1 MKTKT
6 MKDIDTA
13 PRLDKL
19 MQDIYMK
26 IVDQV
31 EMNLRQKINIIL
43 DVNDEVDRLR
53 DIQVGL
59 INFFISSHED

>member
-1 MKTKT
+1 

-31 EMNLRQKINIIL
+31 EMNLRQKINIVL
-43 DVNDEVDRLR
+43 DVNNDVDRLM
-53 DIQVGL
+53 DIQIGL
-59 INFFISSHED
+59 IHHMKIK

>member
-1 MKTKT
+1 

>member
-1 MKTKT
+1 

-26 IVDQV
+26 IVDHV
-31 EMNLRQKINIIL
+31 EMNLRQKINTIL

-59 INFFISSHED
+59 INFFISWHED

>member
-1 MKTKT
+1 

-26 IVDQV
+26 IVDHV
-31 EMNLRQKINIIL
+31 EMNLRQKISIAL
-43 DVNDEVDRLR
+43 DVNNDVDRLM
-53 DIQVGL
+53 DIQIGL
-59 INFFISSHED
+59 IHHMKIK

>member
-1 MKTKT
+1 

-26 IVDQV
+26 IVDHV
-31 EMNLRQKINIIL
+31 EMNLRQKISIAL
-43 DVNDEVDRLR
+43 YVNDEVEGLG

-59 INFFISSHED
+59 INFFISLN

>member
-1 MKTKT
+1 MKE
-6 MKDIDTA
+6 IDTA

>member
-1 MKTKT
+1 

-26 IVDQV
+26 IVDHV
-31 EMNLRQKINIIL
+31 EMNLRQKISIAL
-43 DVNDEVDRLR
+43 DVTDEVERLGY
-53 DIQVGL
+53 IQVWF
-59 INFFISSHED
+59 INFLISSHED

>member
-1 MKTKT
+1 

-31 EMNLRQKINIIL
+31 EMNLRQKINIVL
-43 DVNDEVDRLR
+43 DVNDDVDRLM
-53 DIQVGL
+53 DIQIGL
-59 INFFISSHED
+59 IHHMKIK